1 MNHIKNILIVL
12 IVILIIDIPVI
23 GYFNNNMYKR
33 QFNRINGSNLKLDKI
48 QILYAILCYILL
60 AVGLYWFVIYPSIVN
75 KYSNKRILLTGGF
88 LGLLIYGVYNF
99 TNKATITKY
108 GTYEPI
114 FDTLWGTVAFA
125 LFSYILVNILP
136 IK

>member
-23 GYFNNNMYKR
+23 GFFNNNMYKR
-33 QFNRINGSNLKLDKI
+33 QFKRINGNDSKIDKV
-48 QILYAILCYILL
+48 QLLYAILCYILL
-60 AVGLYWFVIYPSIVN
+60 SIGLYVFVIYPSVKN
-75 KYSNKRILLTGGF
+75 KYSNKKILLNGAL
-88 LGLLIYGVYNF
+88 LGLVIYGVYNF

-114 FDTLWGTVAFA
+114 VDTLWGVIAFT
-125 LFSYILVNILP
+125 LFSYILVNL